1 MHTTFVIFSLIAR
14 PAYLLLLLFF
24 GRTMFFKLCGIMC
37 LLIVGHHVA
46 ATSASDD
53 ISDYIRKCCIH
64 GLRHARTTASC
75 TNINMASTIIPQLW
89 IGLCHSTLDVCC
101 SRELDHQN
109 CVLGRLAALEGTRC
123 DRGENLT
130 SNSYATCCRSCQIGL
145 AVKASNVNCKDPL
158 FSFLSSIES
167 YQACCYEAAD
177 SNLKPDKD
185 TSNENSITEDGESLF
200 DSGEDINGTIVL
212 TGDDDICGK
221 IENLCAHICENTFDA
236 YQCKCRPG
244 FTLDYN
250 NVTCSPMNI
259 PICPSGYILDKLE
272 NKCIDIDECRENVHE
287 CKLSQ
292 YCHNTNGGYHCL
304 NVKAKDCPLGYHY
317 DSEYDKCKDTL
328 LSDDSECK
336 DDSSKCFTEKS
347 QSCESGFSLK
357 NGSCTDID
365 ECNNNTTN
373 NCLSD
378 NHQECINTLGS
389 YLCQCQTGFN
399 LDATLKKCVDI
410 NECSINNH
418 NCLPTQ
424 RCDNT
429 IGSYICTRLQSC
441 GTGYTLN
448 AETGNCD
455 DDDECILNTHNCPLN
470 YDCHNTKGSFRCY
483 RKTTTSSTTTTT
495 STTVPPVTIESAPR
509 ENISRYPMTIHQ
521 DFPRYVS
528 SAISR
533 LDCNSGFYRN
543 SLGAC
548 VDINECVERNPCG
561 NHQRC
566 INTNGHFRCESLLQ
580 CSPGYKSRAD
590 GRSCIDIDECE
601 TGEHNCGERQICRNR
616 SGGYVC
622 TCPIGHEIKRLS
634 TGVNTC
640 VDTNECELDQRVC
653 PSNAHCFNTI
663 GSYYCECKAGFKK
676 KADNNNNTQCFDID
690 ECQVVPGLCQQK
702 CVNTWGGYR
711 CTCNAG
717 YQLGPDNRTCN
728 DINECEVHKD
738 YKLCMGFCIN
748 TPGSYQCSCP
758 RGYTLSADMNSCR
771 DIDECAT
778 DSINQVCTGRNDIC
792 TNTRGSYKCT
802 TINCP
807 YGYTIDAEQKNRCRQ
822 NTNFCEGEDCFT
834 QPSAYIYNFITFVS
848 KLMISPEGRT
858 IFTLRGP
865 LWYDNIDFDLKIVRI
880 QATNNVK
887 KATDKNFD
895 TIKNN
900 NQVSVLLKKSLE
912 GPQDVELELSM
923 TVYTN
928 GMPRG
933 KSVAKLFLFVSQHTF

>member
-1 MHTTFVIFSLIAR
+1 
-14 PAYLLLLLFF
+14 
-24 GRTMFFKLCGIMC
+24 MFYKLCGIMC
-37 LLIVGHHVA
+37 LLVIGEHVA
-46 ATSASDD
+46 ATLASDN
-53 ISDYIRKCCIH
+53 ISDYIRKCCIS

-75 TNINMASTIIPQLW
+75 TNIDIAPTIIPQLW
-89 IGLCHSTLDVCC
+89 LGLCHSTLDVCC
-101 SRELDHQN
+101 SREVDHQN
-109 CVLGRLAALEGTRC
+109 CELGRLAALEGTRC

-145 AVKASNVNCKDPL
+145 AVKASKVNCKDPL
-158 FSFLSSIES
+158 FSFISSIES
-167 YQACCYEAAD
+167 YQACCYEASD
-177 SNLKPDKD
+177 SNYKSDKEYND
-185 TSNENSITEDGESLF
+185 SYITEDSESLI
-200 DSGEDINGTIVL
+200 DSEEGINGTIVL
-212 TGDDDICGK
+212 TGDEDICGK

-236 YQCKCRPG
+236 YQCKCHPG
-244 FTLDYN
+244 FMLDNN
-250 NVTCSPMNI
+250 NVTCSPMNTKT
-259 PICPSGYILDKLE
+259 CHSGQVFDKLE
-272 NKCIDIDECRENVHE
+272 NKCIDIDECKE
-287 CKLSQ
+287 CPLSQ
-292 YCHNTNGGYHCL
+292 YCHNKNGVYHCL
-304 NVKAKDCPLGYHY
+304 SVKAKDCPPGYHY
-317 DSEYDKCKDTL
+317 DSEYDECKD
-328 LSDDSECK
+328 DNECK
-336 DDSSKCFTEKS
+336 DDSSKCFIYKGHT
-347 QSCESGFSLK
+347 CESGFSLK

-365 ECNNNTTN
+365 ECANNATN
-373 NCLSD
+373 NCLSN
-378 NHQECINTLGS
+378 NHQECFNTLGS
-389 YLCQCQTGFN
+389 YYCHCQAGFN

-455 DDDECILNTHNCPLN
+455 DDDECILNTHNCPSN

-495 STTVPPVTIESAPR
+495 STTIPPVTIESAPR
-509 ENISRYPMTIHQ
+509 TNNSRYPLAIHQ
-521 DFPRYVS
+521 HYTRLNYAAPAVS
-528 SAISR
+528 Q
-533 LDCNSGFYRN
+533 LDCSSGFYRN
-543 SLGAC
+543 NLGAC
-548 VDINECVERNPCG
+548 VDI
-561 NHQRC
+561 
-566 INTNGHFRCESLLQ
+566 
-580 CSPGYKSRAD
+580 
-590 GRSCIDIDECE
+590 DECD

-616 SGGYVC
+616 NGGYVC

-634 TGVNTC
+634 TGVSTC

-653 PSNAHCFNTI
+653 PSNAQCFNTI

-676 KADNNNNTQCFDID
+676 KNDNNNNTQCFDID
-690 ECQVVPGLCQQK
+690 ECHVVPGLCQQK
-702 CVNTWGGYR
+702 CINTWGGYR
-711 CTCNAG
+711 CTCEHG
-717 YQLGPDNRTCN
+717 YELGQDNRTCN

-748 TPGSYQCSCP
+748 TDGSYQCSCP
-758 RGYTLSADMNSCR
+758 RGYLLSADRNTCR

-807 YGYTIDAEQKNRCRQ
+807 YGYTNDQEQKNRCRQ
-822 NTNFCEGEDCFT
+822 STNFCEGEDCYT
-834 QPSAYIYNFITFVS
+834 KPSAYTYNFITFVS
-848 KLMISPEGRT
+848 KLMISPEGRP

-880 QATNNVK
+880 QATKNIQ
-887 KATDKNFD
+887 KATDKNFE
-895 TIKNN
+895 TLKNN
-900 NQVSVLLKKSLE
+900 NQVNVLLMKSLE
-912 GPQDVELELSM
+912 GPQDIELELNM